1 MQATREVYWN
11 ISHSWV
17 MYVLLVPTVI
27 VAGYGLYLRIQRLR
41 IGKPSSRFDRP
52 IERLRRVLYMAVLQ
66 SPIWRR
72 PLSGAFHSMLFW
84 GFVTLTL
91 ATTVVMVHHDFHIP
105 IMQGRFYL
113 FFQSLFVDLMG
124 ALALVAIV
132 IAGVQ
137 RWWMRP
143 RRLVFTAEASLILVL
158 IFVVLTSGFLLEGWR
173 IAATDDP
180 WGAWSPVGFAVGRV
194 SLGAG

>member
-41 IGKPSSRFDRP
+41 IGQPSSRFDRP

-72 PLSGAFHSMLFW
+72 PLSGAFL
-84 GFVTLTL
+84 
-91 ATTVVMVHHDFHIP
+91 
-105 IMQGRFYL
+105 
-113 FFQSLFVDLMG
+113 
-124 ALALVAIV
+124 
-132 IAGVQ
+132 
-137 RWWMRP
+137 
-143 RRLVFTAEASLILVL
+143 
-158 IFVVLTSGFLLEGWR
+158 
-173 IAATDDP
+173 
-180 WGAWSPVGFAVGRV
+180 
-194 SLGAG
+194 